1 MLKRIVV
8 LLLFVQASFGQEY
21 GNDIDTMKLCSSL
34 QANNFGTDA
43 EAERGLEKILSV
55 IGSSLTFFQI

>member
-8 LLLFVQASFGQEY
+8 LLLFVQVSFGQEY
-21 GNDIDTMKLCSSL
+21 GNEIDTMKLCSSL

-43 EAERGLEKILSV
+43 EAELIREN
-55 IGSSLTFFQI
+55 TFGYWCF

>member
-1 MLKRIVV
+1 MLKRIVI
-8 LLLFVQASFGQEY
+8 LLFFVQVSFGQEY

-34 QANNFGTDA
+34 QANNFGADA

-55 IGSSLTFFQI
+55 Q